1 MLKLMMFLF
10 RFELDS
16 TWLINN
22 CPTAVKKD
30 AFPFFTEFISVIE
43 GFEPGRHALNMNESG
58 LK

>member
-1 MLKLMMFLF
+1 MMVLF
-10 RFELDS
+10 CFELDS

-43 GFEPGRHALNMNESG
+43 GFEPGRHPLNMNESG